1 MPKIFTHGLG
11 SVLYLLRILVQD
23 RQMRKYFRKN
33 SMNILSVSWNPG
45 WGCESNNFLQ
55 SVKWNVYIRLY
66 LKSKPFATFSK
77 HKTFKLTALTKK
89 QSSRQ
94 LQAVK
99 ANSKTGMECEV
110 MLYVTPAPPSRRQL
124 LHHGELRKVA
134 SQLPMQAR
142 VSCLYKA

>member
-1 MPKIFTHGLG
+1 MAHNKCI
-11 SVLYLLRILVQD
+11 
-23 RQMRKYFRKN
+23 
-33 SMNILSVSWNPG
+33 NPG
-45 WGCESNNFLQ
+45 VIFGPFGGNCGPLWIILGHSRAMLDHFGPFGVIFRPLWVIFGQFCGIFGQICGKLNFFCGP
-55 SVKWNVYIRLY
+55 VGVAG
-66 LKSKPFATFSK
+66 FAFRMY
-77 HKTFKLTALTKK
+77 ALTKK
-89 QSSRQ
+89 QSSGQ

-142 VSCLYKA
+142 VSCLYKT